1 MPIQEAE
8 NDLCSIC
15 MVEITEDAEGPDER
29 AQFLACGHRFHVICI
44 KTYTRVAGTTI
55 DDTGCPNC
63 SLNASDIQNRADSLM
78 ADARGP
84 YDGDPLCG
92 PIDAENSNQRA
103 FLWKLEKLE
112 RANGKVTETWSWKP
126 A

>member
-29 AQFLACGHRFHVICI
+29 AQFLACGHRFHAICI
-44 KTYTRVAGTTI
+44 KTYARVAGTTI
-55 DDTGCPNC
+55 HDIGCPNC
-63 SLNASDIQNRADSLM
+63 SLNASDIQNRLDYLM
-78 ADARGP
+78 AVK
-84 YDGDPLCG
+84 
-92 PIDAENSNQRA
+92 ETWS

-112 RANGKVTETWSWKP
+112 FANGKVKETWSWKP